1 MSLIPKV
8 GREKWQIRILLMGIT
23 TFLWLGVI
31 LHFVPVWWAFTT
43 SIKPFWEV
51 YEFPPPIFPQKP
63 TFVAYKLI
71 IAGLKPQWVVSIAAS
86 STAYIGD
93 QPLWI
98 FLKNSFI
105 MTAGIMAFQV
115 SITALV
121 GYSLSKLFSPKWSK
135 LLFLFFIGTMFVPG
149 GVSLIPKFLLIRTFP
164 FATKTA
170 PYIPFTHTRFPSIN
184 MLNTYWGIILPFAY
198 SGFSVLL
205 FKGFFDGIP
214 DELINAARL
223 DGSSEIGIFRRII
236 LPLSKPVFAVVAYFS
251 FNGAWNEFLWPLI
264 VLTRSP
270 HLYPLPVV
278 LYNLQQVLASEA
290 ITSSPEVNKEML
302 EAGLG
307 MNAVMAMGIFQSIPC
322 FVMFIIFREQLMK
335 GIKLRGFK

>member
-1 MSLIPKV
+1 MSLIAKV
-8 GREKWQIRILLMGIT
+8 GRKKWRIRILLIGIAS
-23 TFLWLGVI
+23 FLWLGII
-31 LHFVPVWWAFTT
+31 LHFVPVWWAVTT
-43 SIKPFWEV
+43 SIKPFWEI
-51 YEFPPPIFPQKP
+51 YDFPPPIFPQKP
-63 TFVAYKLI
+63 TFVAYKLLF
-71 IAGLKPQWVVSIAAS
+71 AGLTPEWVESIHAS
-86 STAYIGD
+86 GFYPSG
-93 QPLWI
+93 QSFWVLM
-98 FLKNSFI
+98 KNSAI
-105 MTAGIMAFQV
+105 ITAGIMAFQV

-170 PYIPFTHTRFPSIN
+170 PYIPFTQTRFPSIN

-214 DELINAARL
+214 NELINAARL

-236 LPLSKPVFAVVAYFS
+236 FPLSKPVFAVVAYFS
-251 FNGAWNEFLWPLI
+251 FNSAWNEFLWPLI

-270 HLYPLPVV
+270 HLYPLPVE
-278 LYNLQQVLASEA
+278 LYNLQQALASQS
-290 ITSSPEVNKEML
+290 ITTNPELNKEL
-302 EAGLG
+302 LDAGLG

-322 FVMFIIFREQLMK
+322 FIMFIIFREQLMR